1 MSVADATITPAQTAG
16 ARAGRSPGQRIA
28 SLVLLAGVI
37 AWAIASGRAFPL
49 QAGIALMGFS
59 ALVVAAKVAAVLAG
73 LLRRHAIVIEPAA
86 IAAAA
91 EADWPGYTVLVPLYR
106 EADVVP
112 ELVAALGRLDY
123 PRDRL
128 QVLLLLEED
137 DAGCRAAVAAQTLP
151 PWIEA
156 LVVPPGTPRTK
167 PRACNVGLER
177 ARGEL
182 TVIFDAE
189 DRPEPDQLKKAVL
202 AFVQA
207 GEQVACLQ
215 AKLNCFNRGQSL
227 VTRCFTLEYS
237 AWFDLYLPGL
247 HAIGAPIPLGGTS
260 NHFRTAA
267 LRELGGWDAWNV
279 TEDCDL
285 GLRLARARLGTR
297 ILDSTTW
304 EEAPVRAAVWLKQR
318 SRWMKGYWQ
327 THIAHTRQPL
337 RTLAELGAW
346 RSTLMLLTVGG
357 QVLSLLLLPVSLAG
371 LGLCGLD
378 GWQLFDP
385 HRPVTVALIVVAVAL
400 ALANLLFVLIHALA
414 ALRRG
419 FHDLLPTALLL
430 PLYWLGVSLG
440 TWRGFLQSFSDPF
453 HWEKTPHG
461 ASALVAAPV
470 PAAASGPVAVRTP
483 TAAPAP
489 RRTSGRR
496 RLVEALAILVVL
508 AGIVWTAL
516 RMPQWMGTDQQIRYA
531 AIGMEVPVLD
541 KQRLLDQP
549 WTERTEVVYTVSLPE
564 PTAAEAAPAP
574 VLRAVAFLK
583 VWDGEWYQLESRDIR
598 PCPRGLDIAFP
609 LDGAWQAQDCTRPWS
624 RDCLRRV
631 RAAGLRLYGAEVA
644 ERGLKIIDVRAEGE
658 ATVPPLAIGMGAIP
672 PAEQRAVLEVPFTL
686 SRTWAN
692 PFDTRQISVDGV
704 FTAPDG
710 SVVRVPAFY
719 TQDYVRDDDRTRET
733 LRASGAPRWAVR
745 WTPEVPGVHRFSI
758 EASDGGGAP
767 VATVPCTIAVAATA
781 RRGFVRV
788 DEDRRHFRFDDGSFL
803 YPLAWNIRSPN
814 DSILP
819 RVADV
824 PQPGDALGAIAME
837 GFVDK
842 LADAKQNIGRVWMSP
857 WFGSLEWDKDVA
869 GYHGLGQY
877 NLQNAWRLDRV
888 FSAAARR
895 GILIELALHHHG
907 PFTKSYDSQWKQNPY
922 NARNGGPLAHPALV
936 MVDAEAIR
944 LFADR
949 LRYIAARWGA
959 NPALFAWTMW
969 IEVDTVAKSPAT
981 TAWHVDMAHRLRGW
995 DQGRHILSTEFCNS
1009 PGIDALWRV
1018 PEIGY
1023 VQMGGYSFGSGLLNA
1038 LQENVRDLQYG
1049 KPLII
1054 EEYGG
1059 HAQGGSAAWIAHE
1072 LHDGPWMGWMLPLSG
1087 APMPWWWNL
1096 AFHYRLEDRHR
1107 RFADFIAGED
1117 LRRTAWRYDTLPL
1130 LKAGKLAALARLSDQ
1145 RGFIWIYAPEV
1156 SNFNIKEQKYW
1167 SKMKASD
1174 QLYAKNAGSFAV
1186 LTKEPGDLFAPVD
1199 GASLRLDGCGLL
1211 PGAWRAEFWDT
1222 WSDAAP
1228 QTAAFTVAADGM
1240 ATLPLPRLVRDCA
1253 IKLVHLP

>member
-1 MSVADATITPAQTAG
+1 MSGSDATVLG
-16 ARAGRSPGQRIA
+16 ARAGRSRGQRII
-28 SLVLLAGVI
+28 SLVLLAAVV
-37 AWAIASGRAFPL
+37 AWVVASGRAFPL

-73 LLRRHAIVIEPAA
+73 LLRRHAIVIEPTA
-86 IAAAA
+86 IAAAP

-189 DRPEPDQLKKAVL
+189 DRPEPDQLKKAAL
-202 AFVQA
+202 AFAQA
-207 GEQVACLQ
+207 GGRVACLQ
-215 AKLNCFNRGQSL
+215 AKLNCFNRGHSL

-260 NHFRTAA
+260 NHFRTVR

-285 GLRLARARLGTR
+285 GLRLARARLDTR

-346 RSTLMLLTVGG
+346 RTALMLLTVGG
-357 QVLSLLLLPVSLAG
+357 QVLSLLLLPLSLAA
-371 LGLCGLD
+371 LVLSGLD

-385 HRPVTVALIVVAVAL
+385 HRPATVALIVIAVAL

-461 ASALVAAPV
+461 ASALVATAVAPV
-470 PAAASGPVAVRTP
+470 RAAAVAPSPAV
-483 TAAPAP
+483 PAP

-496 RLVEALAILVVL
+496 RLVEALAIVAVL

-531 AIGMEVPVLD
+531 AISMEVPVLD
-541 KQRLLDQP
+541 QQRFLDQP
-549 WTERTEVVYTVSLPE
+549 WTERSEVVYTVSLPG
-564 PTAAEAAPAP
+564 AADPP

-609 LDGAWQAQDCTRPWS
+609 LDAAWQAQGSGRPWS

-644 ERGLKIIDVRAEGE
+644 ERGLQIVDVRASGE
-658 ATVPPLAIGMGAIP
+658 AAVPLLAITAGALP
-672 PAEQRAVLEVPFTL
+672 PAEQRAMIELPFTL
-686 SRTWAN
+686 SRSYAN
-692 PFDTRQISVDGV
+692 PFDTRRISVEGV

-710 SVVRVPAFY
+710 TVVRVPAFY
-719 TQDYVRDDDRTRET
+719 TQDYVREDDQSRET
-733 LRASGAPRWAVR
+733 LRASGAPHWAVR
-745 WTPEVPGVHRFSI
+745 WTPEVPGVHRFAI
-758 EASDGGGAP
+758 EAREGAAAP
-767 VATVPCTIAVAATA
+767 VASPSRDITVAASD

-803 YPLAWNIRSPN
+803 YPLAWNIRSPR
-814 DSILP
+814 DDILP
-819 RVADV
+819 RIAEV
-824 PQPGDALGAIAME
+824 PQPDDALGAIAME

-857 WFGSLEWDKDVA
+857 WFGSLEWDKEAA

-888 FSAAARR
+888 LAAAARR

-907 PFTKSYDSQWKQNPY
+907 PFTERYDSQWQQNPY
-922 NARNGGPLAHPALV
+922 NARNGGPLAHPAEV
-936 MVDAEAIR
+936 MVDDEAKR

-959 NPALFAWTMW
+959 DPALFAWTMW
-969 IEVDTVAKSPAT
+969 IEVDTVAKGPPT
-981 TAWHVDMAHRLRGW
+981 TVWHVDMAHRLRGW

-1018 PEIGY
+1018 PEIEY
-1023 VQMGGYSFGSGLLNA
+1023 VQMGGYSFGGGLLNVLNEYA
-1038 LQENVRDLQYG
+1038 RDLQYG

-1117 LRRTAWRYDTLPL
+1117 LRRVAWRHTTLPVVD
-1130 LKAGKLAALARLSDQ
+1130 AAKLAALARLSPE
-1145 RGFIWIYAPEV
+1145 RGFIWVYAPEV
-1156 SNFNIKEQKYW
+1156 SNFNIKEKQYW
-1167 SKMKASD
+1167 GKMKAGERV
-1174 QLYAKNAGSFAV
+1174 YAQNAGTFSA
-1186 LTKEPGDLFAPVD
+1186 LAKDPGDLFAPVV
-1199 GASLRLDGCGLL
+1199 GATLRLDGLQTGE
-1211 PGAWRAEFWDT
+1211 WRAEFWDT
-1222 WSDAAP
+1222 WSDAVADSI
-1228 QTAAFTVAADGM
+1228 AFTVAVDGT

-1253 IKLVHLP
+1253 VKLVRK